1 MAAGTHPHT
10 APSHPLPVHPAQ
22 AARHARLRILLKQRE
37 RARCDG
43 NGGKRGE
50 TDANVA
56 AAPVAADGPAEA
68 ARRSLVEE
76 LEAEE
81 AEREARS
88 AKAREKKKAKRQK
101 QRRKKE
107 AAARAAGRADTPDDA
122 GTSAPPG
129 PSTPPSPDRHSTSD
143 ASEGSDGP
151 AVSPLQPS
159 PLPPPMRASR
169 RPPAESAPSE
179 SAVARKRRVSA
190 VALHGGAMLPT
201 TRPSPS
207 TDGAGRRATP
217 ATIRPRAP
225 PTVTRVTTSSPLTL
239 RAPSPVQD
247 SGAGTSDGQALWQRA
262 PAAAPSAWRVPQP
275 APVPCLPVPSQPDVV
290 HAVHPHSGKSKTE
303 HHETVQP
310 LQTS

>member
-1 MAAGTHPHT
+1 MAAGTHAHT
-10 APSHPLPVHPAQ
+10 APSQPLPVHPAQ

-107 AAARAAGRADTPDDA
+107 AADLALAIETGN
-122 GTSAPPG
+122 
-129 PSTPPSPDRHSTSD
+129 
-143 ASEGSDGP
+143 DGE
-151 AVSPLQPS
+151 A
-159 PLPPPMRASR
+159 
-169 RPPAESAPSE
+169 
-179 SAVARKRRVSA
+179 
-190 VALHGGAMLPT
+190 H
-201 TRPSPS
+201 
-207 TDGAGRRATP
+207 
-217 ATIRPRAP
+217 
-225 PTVTRVTTSSPLTL
+225 
-239 RAPSPVQD
+239 
-247 SGAGTSDGQALWQRA
+247 
-262 PAAAPSAWRVPQP
+262 
-275 APVPCLPVPSQPDVV
+275 
-290 HAVHPHSGKSKTE
+290 
-303 HHETVQP
+303 
-310 LQTS
+310 